1 MVTVRAAQPTDADAM
16 LRIHTD
22 ALHHHGAER
31 YTDAQL
37 RRLAPTDADPE
48 DVREHVFGEDRYAA
62 VAEKGG
68 EVIGFGGVR
77 LDDGSLLGIFVDPAH
92 GGAGVGTGIIGNV
105 ESRAR
110 DAGLETLTVFAA
122 LNAVE
127 FYEAC
132 GFERVGRRDATG
144 AEGPV
149 GTYESDGLE
158 LPAVEMRAEVSRD
171 GLP

>member
-1 MVTVRAAQPTDADAM
+1 MVTVRAAEPADAEAM

-22 ALHHHGAER
+22 ALQHYGAES

-37 RRLAPTDADPE
+37 RRLAPTDVDPE
-48 DVREHVFGEDRYAA
+48 DVREHVFGADRYAA
-62 VAEKGG
+62 VAEDGG

-77 LDDGSLLGIFVDPAH
+77 LDHGSLLGVFVEPAY
-92 GGAGVGTGIIGNV
+92 GGAGVGTRILGTV

-110 DAGLETLTVFAA
+110 ETGHETLTVFAA

-132 GFERVGRRDATG
+132 GFERVGRCDATG

-158 LPAVEMRAEVSRD
+158 LPAMEMRADLS
-171 GLP
+171 